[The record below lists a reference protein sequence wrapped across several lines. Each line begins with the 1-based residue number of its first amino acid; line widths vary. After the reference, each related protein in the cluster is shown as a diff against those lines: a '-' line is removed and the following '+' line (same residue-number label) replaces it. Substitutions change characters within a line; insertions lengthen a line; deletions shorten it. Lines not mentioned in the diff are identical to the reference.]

1 MINYFYFFFG
11 LISIFL
17 IFENFKFHPY
27 QSLYFNGYLS
37 KKKIEKF
44 QVDAPSLSRSHALNF
59 IYLKEK
65 KKDLIYVANSSWTPL
80 KNGKDILPSEHKKRF
95 IFVAKILKEL
105 IIYIQIIFTNQ
116 MKSIIRTIRFQ
127 KNLKN

>member
-1 MINYFYFFFG
+1 M
-11 LISIFL
+11 
-17 IFENFKFHPY
+17 
-27 QSLYFNGYLS
+27 YFNGYLS

-59 IYLKEK
+59 IFLKEK

-95 IFVAKILKEL
+95 IFVGQDFKRADYIYTNYIYKSDEKYNKNYKIPKEFKK
-105 IIYIQIIFTNQ
+105 IEEYFVGKVKVFSIY
-116 MKSIIRTIRFQ
+116 KRQ
-127 KNLKN
+127 K